1 MSREVIQKVI
11 RELCAA
17 ATREPSGPTWTA
29 IVDAIKYLQSGV
41 TLTDEGDRVQP
52 PFPSNDE
59 ATIEQLTE
67 ERDVR
72 ECVLDKVLD
81 MVLGVDRPE
90 WSSSYQY
97 IDAVEGVRE
106 ALAQPVQP
114 DGNEMA
120 QEPVLYQFSVRP
132 ASSIGYCDWTTCSR
146 STYED
151 LVKIPVVGDWKHRTR
166 ALYAQPVQ
174 PVQPVQPDPRTEKSD
189 SLLSSLIGII
199 LRNRQRTGYVD
210 GSVVDQVVKEAV
222 DHLKDW
228 RFSAQPVQ
236 PKETK

>member
-59 ATIEQLTE
+59 ATIEQLIE

-72 ECVLDKVLD
+72 EDVLDKVLD

-106 ALAQPVQP
+106 AIAQPVQP
-114 DGNEMA
+114 ADTGDRMA
-120 QEPVLYQFSVRP
+120 YEGAR
-132 ASSIGYCDWTTCSR
+132 
-146 STYED
+146 ED
-151 LVKIPVVGDWKHRTR
+151 LLIWKRR
-166 ALYAQPVQ
+166 ALEA
-174 PVQPVQPDPRTEKSD
+174 EA
-189 SLLSSLIGII
+189 SLRI
-199 LRNRQRTGYVD
+199 
-210 GSVVDQVVKEAV
+210 KEA
-222 DHLKDW
+222 K
-228 RFSAQPVQ
+228 
-236 PKETK
+236 